1 MNTLIKGLKEIVSLY
16 KYCEMNGLLYKDDTM
31 SINKED
37 SDPEFDLGVHF
48 KKWQFKILYV
58 SETGF
63 RTGSAGFS
71 KVQLRSGRC
80 R

>member
-37 SDPEFDLGVHF
+37 SDPEFDLEIDKSRLNDIFVE
-48 KKWQFKILYV
+48 LNCCCV
-58 SETGF
+58 SY
-63 RTGSAGFS
+63 RI
-71 KVQLRSGRC
+71 R
-80 R
+80 